1 MASLAQAIHG
11 FQNGRLSPREFLAN
25 VDQVLATDDAN
36 SARLRDILSEEHT
49 RVMMPPDVYAEL
61 QRRVQHLAASKA
73 ALGSEETRLQTD
85 LGEHA
90 APTAPSMP
98 LPDLAGTSRQ
108 AVPGRMKGVGDTLN
122 GRFVLE
128 ECIGFGGMGTV
139 YKALD
144 LRKLEASDRNPYIAI
159 KVLNVQFSGHPQSLI
174 ALQREAK
181 KAQTLAHPN
190 IVTVYDFDRDGPMVY
205 LTMEF
210 LAGEPLSRTLRSP
223 DFIGLPFDK
232 AMKIVSGVARA
243 LAYAHER
250 GFVHCDLKPAN
261 IIVTHRGEVKV
272 IDFGIA
278 RVFRQTDEDSEATI
292 FDAGSLGG
300 LTPAYA
306 SPEMIEHL
314 IPDPRDDIY
323 ALACI
328 TYELLTGKHPF
339 NRLSATQ
346 ARSEG
351 LKPARP
357 EHLRYSQW
365 RGLRNALAFER
376 YARTPAV
383 TQFLEELTRKRHPV
397 MYVALGGGGLALG
410 ILIAAGLGYYRSLQA
425 ERNSEPPATT
435 RAAPEAERSA
445 TASAPEA
452 PVKAEPAQPARA
464 SEPTAKVE
472 TPSAPTL
479 PPAPAPTLDLAA
491 VNAVLSSI
499 PCSALAASV
508 DGHTL
513 KVQGYLAESV
523 GAAGMKSMMQ
533 KMPGMETLNLG
544 VQPISQDKCAA
555 MTLLAPYW
563 LRNHHAKSAAS
574 IKTRQANAV
583 LTEGDPLVVDIK
595 TQASESWVN
604 VDYFALDGGVA
615 HLIPNPKATANQA
628 PANYAA
634 TVGDAGNW
642 VISKPFGKELVV
654 LLTTPA
660 PLFDKVRPAVEPG
673 TEYLHA
679 LEKQLSALSA
689 KFGADKV
696 AVDFVQITTKARN

>member
-61 QRRVQHLAASKA
+61 QRRVEHLAASKS
-73 ALGSEETRLQTD
+73 ALASEETRLQTD
-85 LGEHA
+85 MGKQA
-90 APTAPSMP
+90 APTVPSMP
-98 LPDLAGTSRQ
+98 PLRTSGTPQ
-108 AVPGRMKGVGDTLN
+108 HTIPGRMKGVGDTLN

-210 LAGEPLSRTLRSP
+210 LAGEPLSRTLRSS
-223 DFIGLPFDK
+223 DFTGMPFDK
-232 AMKIVSGVARA
+232 AMKIVRGVARA

-261 IIVTHRGEVKV
+261 IIVTQRGEVKV

-278 RVFRQTDEDSEATI
+278 RVFRQPEEDSEATV

-328 TYELLTGKHPF
+328 TYELLAGKHPF

-351 LKPARP
+351 MKPQRP
-357 EHLRYSQW
+357 EHLGYAQW
-365 RGLRNALAFER
+365 RALRNALAFER

-397 MYVALGGGGLALG
+397 MYVALGAGGIALG
-410 ILIAAGLGYYRSLQA
+410 VLIAAGLGYYRSLQA
-425 ERNSEPPATT
+425 ERNTESAASARATP
-435 RAAPEAERSA
+435 AAPDADQ
-445 TASAPEA
+445 ASVARVPEA
-452 PVKAEPAQPARA
+452 PAKAEATPTARA
-464 SEPTAKVE
+464 PEP
-472 TPSAPTL
+472 APRAEA
-479 PPAPAPTLDLAA
+479 PPAPAPAPALTLAA
-491 VNAVLSSI
+491 VTPILASV

-513 KVQGYLAESV
+513 QVHGYLADSV
-523 GAAGMKSMMQ
+523 GAAGLKSMLQ
-533 KMPGMETLNLG
+533 KVPGMGTLDLG
-544 VQPISQDKCAA
+544 VQPVSKEKCTALQ
-555 MTLLAPYW
+555 LLAPYW
-563 LRNHHAKSAAS
+563 LKNRQAKNAAS
-574 IKTRQANAV
+574 IKTRQANSI
-583 LTEGDPLVVDIK
+583 LTEGDPLVVDVK
-595 TQASESWVN
+595 TPGTDSWVN
-604 VDYFALDGGVA
+604 VDYYALDGGVA
-615 HLIPNPKATANQA
+615 HLIPNPKAMANQA
-628 PANYAA
+628 PPNYTA
-634 TVGDAGNW
+634 TVGDGGNW
-642 VISKPFGKELVV
+642 VISKPFGSELVV

-660 PLFDKVRPAVEPG
+660 PLFDKVRPAVESSPS
-673 TEYLHA
+673 YLQA
-679 LEKQLSALSA
+679 LEKQLRELSA
-689 KFGADKV
+689 KFGADRI
-696 AVDFVQITTKARN
+696 AVDFVQITTKTRN